1 MIYDC
6 YFPWLKEMTSVPE
19 GAAVQQ
25 PSFLKLNETVSIL
38 QSENRHPYE
47 TLPDLQGSDL
57 RISKITVVEQ
67 KNAVFNILS
76 TYNRQCARLLSYFG
90 TEWNKISAPA

>member
-57 RISKITVVEQ
+57 RISKNYCCRA
-67 KNAVFNILS
+67 KKCSF
-76 TYNRQCARLLSYFG
+76 
-90 TEWNKISAPA
+90 